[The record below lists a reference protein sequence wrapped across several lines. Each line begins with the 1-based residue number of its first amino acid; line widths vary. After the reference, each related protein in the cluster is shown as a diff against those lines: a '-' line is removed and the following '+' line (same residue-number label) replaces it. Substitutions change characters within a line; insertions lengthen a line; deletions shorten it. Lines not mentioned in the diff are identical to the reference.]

1 MKSVLTVVVT
11 ITAGILLSG
20 CSLVQRAM
28 PGSTMSNAEILG
40 VLNTIDRSEIDVGQL
55 ALQKASTLEVRSFAS
70 RMVTE
75 HEMMMQNTDRLA
87 HRLSVQPQNPA
98 LVSTMADTHRD
109 MMKNLG
115 TKYGPDFDK
124 AYIGYQI
131 KMHEQALDLVKDVA
145 ESIENQSLKLHLR
158 EMRPDLQNHLTA
170 AQSIEQQVV
179 AQQ

>member
-11 ITAGILLSG
+11 ITAGILFSG

-28 PGSTMSNAEILG
+28 PASTMSDAEILG
-40 VLNTIDRSEIDVGQL
+40 VLNAMDHNEIDAGQL
-55 ALQKASTLEVRSFAS
+55 ALQKASTPEVRSFAS

-75 HEMMMQNTDRLA
+75 HETMMQNTDRLA
-87 HRLSVQPQNPA
+87 HRLSVQFQNPA
-98 LVSTMADTHRD
+98 LVSTMADTHRE

-115 TKYGPDFDK
+115 TKYDSDFDK
-124 AYIGYQI
+124 AYIGYQV

-158 EMRPDLQNHLTA
+158 EMRPDLQNHLTS
-170 AQSIEQQVV
+170 AQSVEQRVV

>member
-1 MKSVLTVVVT
+1 MKSALTVLIT
-11 ITAGILLSG
+11 IIAGILISG

-28 PGSTMSNAEILG
+28 PGSTMSNAEIIG
-40 VLNTIDRSEIDVGQL
+40 VLNAIDHNEIDAGQL
-55 ALQKASTLEVRSFAS
+55 ALQKAPTPEVRSFAS
-70 RMVTE
+70 RMVRE

-98 LVSTMADTHRD
+98 LVSTMADTHRE
-109 MMKNLG
+109 MMKKLG
-115 TKYGPDFDK
+115 AKYGSDFDK

-145 ESIENQSLKLHLR
+145 ESVENQSLKLHLR
-158 EMRPDLQNHLTA
+158 EMRPDLQNHLTS